1 MSQARLNKRLWAA
14 SLMTGMA
21 LFVFTEPAWALFGRW
36 AAAAVVVGA
45 TRSAEA
51 ATIAATNSAASQQA
65 AATANA
71 QAAANASAAAA
82 EQSAAAAQ
90 EAAARAAA
98 APPAPAKTPKQKL
111 SELQSL
117 YDQGLITQSEYQAA
131 KTKVLNSISN

>member
-1 MSQARLNKRLWAA
+1 MSQVKLNKRLWAGT
-14 SLMTGMA
+14 LMAGMA

-51 ATIAATNSAASQQA
+51 ATSAAASQQA

-71 QAAANASAAAA
+71 QAAANDAAAA
-82 EQSAAAAQ
+82 AQQSAAAAQ

-98 APPAPAKTPKQKL
+98 APPAPAKTAQQKL
-111 SELQSL
+111 AELQSL
-117 YDQGLITQSEYQAA
+117 YDQKLITQSDYQAA
-131 KTKVLNSISN
+131 KTKILNSISN

>member
-1 MSQARLNKRLWAA
+1 MSQAKLNKRLWAGT
-14 SLMTGMA
+14 LMAGMA

-51 ATIAATNSAASQQA
+51 NSVAATNAAASQQA

-71 QAAANASAAAA
+71 QSAANASAAAA
-82 EQSAAAAQ
+82 QQSAAAAQ
-90 EAAARAAA
+90 EAAARAAT
-98 APPAPAKTPKQKL
+98 APPASAKTPQQKL

-117 YDQGLITQSEYQAA
+117 YDQKLISAAEYESA
-131 KTKVLNSISN
+131 KKKILSDLTK

>member
-1 MSQARLNKRLWAA
+1 MSQAKLNKRLWAGTLFA
-14 SLMTGMA
+14 GMA

-51 ATIAATNSAASQQA
+51 ATVAATSAAATQQA

-71 QAAANASAAAA
+71 QAAANSAAAA
-82 EQSAAAAQ
+82 AQQSAVAAQ

-98 APPAPAKTPKQKL
+98 PPAKSPKQKL
-111 SELQSL
+111 AELQSL
-117 YDQGLITQSEYQAA
+117 YDQGLITQSDYQAA
-131 KTKVLNSISN
+131 KTKILNSLAN

>member
-1 MSQARLNKRLWAA
+1 MSQAKLNKRLWVGT
-14 SLMTGMA
+14 LMAGMA

-51 ATIAATNSAASQQA
+51 ATVAATSQQA

-71 QAAANASAAAA
+71 QAAANTAAAA
-82 EQSAAAAQ
+82 AQQSAVAAQ

-98 APPAPAKTPKQKL
+98 APPAAAKTPQQKL
-111 SELQSL
+111 AELQSL
-117 YDQGLITQSEYQAA
+117 YDQKLISAADYAAA
-131 KTKVLNSISN
+131 KTKILNQMTQ

>member
-1 MSQARLNKRLWAA
+1 MSQPKLNKRLWAGTLFA
-14 SLMTGMA
+14 GMA

-51 ATIAATNSAASQQA
+51 STSAAASQQA

-71 QAAANASAAAA
+71 QAAANSAAAA
-82 EQSAAAAQ
+82 AQQSAVAAQ

-111 SELQSL
+111 AELQSL
-117 YDQGLITQSEYQAA
+117 YDQGLITQSDYQAA
-131 KTKVLNSISN
+131 KTKILNSISN

>member
-14 SLMTGMA
+14 TLMAGMA

-51 ATIAATNSAASQQA
+51 ATSAAASQQA

-71 QAAANASAAAA
+71 QAAANTAAAA
-82 EQSAAAAQ
+82 AQQSAAAAQ

-98 APPAPAKTPKQKL
+98 APPAPAKSPKQKL
-111 SELQSL
+111 AELQSL
-117 YDQGLITQSEYQAA
+117 YDQKLITQSDYQAA
-131 KTKVLNSISN
+131 KTKILNSISN